1 MKWLPWI
8 LVAFL
13 ATTILYRNCNG
24 KHESDV
30 PVIDTV
36 IQIDTV
42 RDTVPHTVI
51 VRFDYW
57 DTLYIPLLI
66 DSGIVDSVP
75 FAIPIEK
82 KEYRTENYHAV
93 ISGYKPELELI
104 EVFQKTHTITVTPK
118 SKRWVLS
125 TGVSM
130 GYNPFT
136 RRFEPTIGVNV
147 GIRLW
152 EW

>member
-8 LVAFL
+8 LVAL
-13 ATTILYRNCNG
+13 LTTTLLLRNCNG
-24 KHESDV
+24 KQESDV

-36 IQIDTV
+36 IHIDTV
-42 RDTVPHTVI
+42 RDTVPHTVL
-51 VRFDYW
+51 VRFDHW

-93 ISGYKPELELI
+93 ISGYKPELELM
-104 EVFQKTHTITVTPK
+104 EVFKKTLTITVTPK
-118 SKRWVLS
+118 PKRWGFGLQAGYGVPHGWYVGV
-125 TGVSM
+125 GVS
-130 GYNPFT
+130 YD
-136 RRFEPTIGVNV
+136 I
-147 GIRLW
+147 W
-152 EW
+152 QW

>member
-51 VRFDYW
+51 VRFDHW

-93 ISGYKPELELI
+93 ISGYKPELELM
-104 EVFQKTHTITVTPK
+104 EVFKKTLTITVTPK
-118 SKRWVLS
+118 PKRWGFGLQAGYGVPHGWYVGV
-125 TGVSM
+125 GVS
-130 GYNPFT
+130 YD
-136 RRFEPTIGVNV
+136 I
-147 GIRLW
+147 W
-152 EW
+152 QW